1 MGKIFRFITCLKNLF
16 HVHDWYILKNYTVY
30 IVIPLFLIVSRQSN
44 PWYFQSFLKL
54 FLSYIKAMVS
64 GNMQVSQLFRFES
77 LKDL

>member
-1 MGKIFRFITCLKNLF
+1 MYMIDIFK
-16 HVHDWYILKNYTVY
+16 KKYTVY
-30 IVIPLFLIVSRQSN
+30 IVIPLFLIVLRQSN

-64 GNMQVSQLFRFES
+64 GNMQVSQLFGFES